1 MGSELRDGEGV
12 GERRGKEGRRE
23 RDSAIAATAAAAL
36 KLFWA
41 NGELS
46 HADEAFRCFKAP
58 SLTSSYLIPNGP
70 LEQWHNKL
78 QFVQC
83 QFPTWR

>member
-12 GERRGKEGRRE
+12 GEGRGREGRRE
-23 RDSAIAATAAAAL
+23 RDSAIAAAAAAL

-41 NGELS
+41 DGELS
-46 HADEAFRCFKAP
+46 HADEGFRCFRAP

-70 LEQWHNKL
+70 LEQCHNKL

-83 QFPTWR
+83 LFPT